1 MLKRTSAGQRA
12 SHLDSTFRW
21 TLSASTRQRLTP
33 GSYLL
38 QPASGDF
45 KTWSLQAQLAPLC
58 PLLLALL
65 HPVSWCCLVQAHSP
79 VGNALLPQAMPEL
92 SNIR

>member
-1 MLKRTSAGQRA
+1 MDIERVHPPEADPWQLPSAA
-12 SHLDSTFRW
+12 
-21 TLSASTRQRLTP
+21 RLW
-33 GSYLL
+33 
-38 QPASGDF
+38 DF